1 MYPLAGILLL
11 TGGCFSL
18 AGYITKR
25 FPPKKINHLYG
36 YRTKT
41 SMRNQAVWDFAK
53 RYSASEMINLGIY
66 LLILAGFA
74 WLAEVQ
80 FKGDIFVAIGLTVIF
95 PLVML
100 FQIETELK
108 KRFPKE

>member
-1 MYPLAGILLL
+1 MYPFAVILLL
-11 TGGCFSL
+11 TGACFSL

-41 SMRNQAVWDFAK
+41 SMRNQEVWDFAQ
-53 RYSASEMINLGIY
+53 RYSADEMIKLG
-66 LLILAGFA
+66 LVMLVLAAGA
-74 WLAEVQ
+74 WLTEIQ
-80 FKGDIFVAIGLTVIF
+80 FTGDIFVAIALTVVF

>member
-41 SMRNQAVWDFAK
+41 SMRNQEIWDFAQ
-53 RYSASEMINLGIY
+53 RYSASEMIKLGIIM
-66 LLILAGFA
+66 LILAGFA
-74 WLAEVQ
+74 LFAEVQ